1 MLMARVEVAMDKQ
14 EIAQRLVIVMSGKKR
29 YTHTLVIQPDSNTG
43 LDAYLYSTDP
53 SSNNSTKTW
62 LTVGERTDASG
73 IYRSVI
79 KFDLALIPSNAVITS
94 AVLSLYCTTDLA
106 SSPSRYSLYKLK
118 RAWVPAEV
126 SWSLWKSSSAW
137 SMPGAFGTDD
147 CEQIEIGGRN
157 FSATETIN
165 QFKDFVLTPTTK
177 AGLDLGNGWLI
188 KSDTELDCAYQF
200 VSCNDPT
207 EATRPKLTITW
218 TDTNP

>member
-1 MLMARVEVAMDKQ
+1 MDKHKL
-14 EIAQRLVIVMSGKKR
+14 AQRLVIVMSGKKR

-43 LDAYLYSTDP
+43 LDTYLYSADP
-53 SSNNSTKTW
+53 TSNNSINTW
-62 LTVGERTDASG
+62 LTIGERTDASG

-79 KFDLALIPSNAVITS
+79 KFDLTLIPSNAVITS
-94 AVLSLYCTTDLA
+94 AVLSLYCITDLA
-106 SSPSRYSLYKLK
+106 SSPSRYSLYRLK
-118 RAWVPAEV
+118 RAWVLAEATWNQWKIGS
-126 SWSLWKSSSAW
+126 SWSTG
-137 SMPGAFGTDD
+137 GAFGTDD

-188 KSDTELDCAYQF
+188 KSDTELNNAYQF
-200 VSCNDPT
+200 TSCNEIT
-207 EATRPKLTITW
+207 AGNRPKLTITW